1 MIGTG
6 ALINAGAVI
15 VGSTIG
21 VMLKNGLSDRF
32 NQTVMQGLGLC
43 TMFIGIGGALSGML
57 TVTDGSIGTQHTMLL
72 ILCLA
77 LDALIGEALNI
88 EQKLTD
94 FGTFCQKKFA
104 GQGDS
109 SFVEGFVTTSLV
121 ICVGAMAIVGSLED
135 GLNGDPSTL
144 VAKAVIDGIACII
157 FAASLGKGVFLSALP
172 LLVYEG
178 SITVLARFIR
188 PWLTDALIGQMS
200 CIGSVLIFAVGY
212 NMIVDKK
219 LRVGNLLPAI
229 FLPVLFFFL
238 ARFFPA
244 LGTL

>member
-1 MIGTG
+1 M
-6 ALINAGAVI
+6 
-15 VGSTIG
+15 
-21 VMLKNGLSDRF
+21 
-32 NQTVMQGLGLC
+32 
-43 TMFIGIGGALSGML
+43 
-57 TVTDGSIGTQHTMLL
+57 
-72 ILCLA
+72 
-77 LDALIGEALNI
+77 
-88 EQKLTD
+88 
-94 FGTFCQKKFA
+94 
-104 GQGDS
+104 
-109 SFVEGFVTTSLV
+109 
-121 ICVGAMAIVGSLED
+121 
-135 GLNGDPSTL
+135 
-144 VAKAVIDGIACII
+144 AKAVIDGIACII

>member
-77 LDALIGEALNI
+77 LGALIGEALNI